1 MLTIIPMSQA
11 HRRLRRLVALV
22 AKGHTFIIT
31 KNGKPLVLLD
41 APKPSDQ
48 QEQCKRTGNTPC
60 SSQPGI
66 H

>member
-11 HRRLRRLVALV
+11 RRRLRRLVALV

-41 APKPSDQ
+41 APKPSDK
-48 QEQCKRTGNTPC
+48 QER
-60 SSQPGI
+60 
-66 H
+66 